1 MLPALA
7 PPALVP
13 DLVRDLVLVHPVPAV
28 RLAPAAQRPL
38 AKRPVRSVLLPVDAA
53 AGRSIPKPKKAR

>member
-1 MLPALA
+1 VLPALA

-28 RLAPAAQRPL
+28 RLVQAAQRQP
-38 AKRPVRSVLLPVDAA
+38 AKRRVRSALLPEDAA
-53 AGRSIPKPKKAR
+53 AGRSIPRPRKAQ